1 MTLPDGYVYGEVRG
15 GLGRWCICRP
25 GGDRM
30 LCGQRVFQVPE
41 SGFQPCPDP
50 SEVHRECL
58 AALARL
64 TAPEPAPVLVKA
76 GVCPACG
83 ERVELVGGLIG
94 PHNLCV
100 GVNMAPKRRH
110 R

>member
-15 GLGRWCICRP
+15 GLGRWCVCRP

-30 LCGQRVFQVPE
+30 LCGQRMLQVPALE
-41 SGFQPCPDP
+41 FQPFPDP

-58 AALARL
+58 AALVRL
-64 TAPEPAPVLVKA
+64 TAPAPAPVPL

-83 ERVELVGGLIG
+83 ERVELVAGLIG

-100 GVNMAPKRRH
+100 GVNMAPKRGR

>member
-30 LCGQRVFQVPE
+30 LCGQRVHQVPVLE
-41 SGFQPCPDP
+41 FQPCPDP
-50 SEVHRECL
+50 SDVHRECL
-58 AALARL
+58 AALVRL
-64 TAPEPAPVLVKA
+64 TAPALEKS

-83 ERVELVGGLIG
+83 QTVQLSGGLIG
-94 PHNLCV
+94 PHGRCL
-100 GVNMAPKRRH
+100 GVNMLPKRGR